1 VTALEPRTLSARI
14 ALNQGTQIPVLGLG
28 VWQMPPASTVR
39 AVGWALEAGYRLID
53 TATLYRNEAEV
64 GTGVRQ
70 SGVPRE
76 EVFVTTKLL
85 GSIHGYTNA
94 LEAFEESRR
103 RLALEY
109 VDLYL
114 IHWPMAPSVHVRQ
127 ETWRALEHLHTEG
140 LARAVGVSNYTIQH
154 LEEIRAS
161 SQLVP
166 AVNQIELNPFQYP
179 SELVDYCGGRG
190 IRVEAYSP
198 LTHGERLSD
207 PRIVAIA
214 KRVGR
219 TPAQVFVRW
228 GLQHGFI
235 EIPKSARRERIL
247 ENAAVFGFDL
257 GPAEMAALD
266 ALGGPRTPPGS
277 QSAA

>member
-1 VTALEPRTLSARI
+1 MTALEPRTLSARI

-257 GPAEMAALD
+257 GPTEMAALD
-266 ALGGPRTPPGS
+266 ALGGPRPP
-277 QSAA
+277 